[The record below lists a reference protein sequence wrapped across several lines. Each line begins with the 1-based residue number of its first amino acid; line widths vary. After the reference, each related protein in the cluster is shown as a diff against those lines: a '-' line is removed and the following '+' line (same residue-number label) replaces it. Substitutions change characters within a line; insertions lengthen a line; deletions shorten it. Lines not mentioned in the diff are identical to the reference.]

1 MTELLDRLHQDHWN
15 LSHVL
20 LVFDSLLDRFHE
32 GTDPDYEL
40 MSEML
45 KYLESYADQIH
56 HPSEE
61 DIFDRLR
68 ARSNESHPV
77 LDLLTK
83 QHELLGQL
91 NRRFRQSLEGIMHE
105 AVLRRDEVE
114 VQGRE
119 LVKTLREH
127 LNVEE
132 EEAFPLARERLSKRD
147 WDELRQN
154 LPGPND
160 PMFSDAA
167 HARFRSLLKH
177 LMDQAEV
184 V

>member
-1 MTELLDRLHQDHWN
+1 MTELLDRLQQDHWN

-32 GTDPDYEL
+32 GAEPDYEL

-45 KYLESYADQIH
+45 KYLERYADQIH

-61 DIFDRLR
+61 DIFERLR
-68 ARSNESHPV
+68 ARSNESLPV
-77 LDLLTK
+77 LDLLSK
-83 QHELLGQL
+83 QHELIGQL

-114 VQGRE
+114 AQGRE

-132 EEAFPLARERLSKRD
+132 EEAFPMARERLSERD
-147 WDELRQN
+147 WDELREN
-154 LPGPND
+154 LPSLND